1 MDQFTVMVG
10 GIVYVFNDFQ
20 LWEVMDMLDH
30 PPSIPHLSPAA
41 TPSGETAEAKV
52 SAQTHKQIP

>member
-20 LWEVMDMLDH
+20 LWEVMDMLD
-30 PPSIPHLSPAA
+30 SLAVD
-41 TPSGETAEAKV
+41 TYTA
-52 SAQTHKQIP
+52 